1 VSSYPFISLV
11 RIHNN
16 ETLQGSIECEELLR
30 TLADSK
36 SIAWES
42 IEVFE
47 QPILLGT
54 SEFGQPRRT
63 VIKRRSNQ
71 RKLEI
76 LWSSHLKKRFLK
88 IRKLKS
94 FIGQV
99 LHVSKVCFSSRT
111 LSAELR
117 ILQIERFVTAKHI
130 EGLRRAASSGASLVV
145 VLEADATVHENS
157 LHKLDEILNVFS
169 MNKNH
174 SLYFNIAGGLGYAEI
189 GIHPLARKFSES
201 MDVFDIPVSNTSCAY
216 AVTENFIRGFLSFI
230 EANVEV
236 LDFGVDWVFNSY
248 FMNARDEVICIHS
261 NPPAL
266 SHGSFTGTSES
277 WNPKNRSR

>member
-1 VSSYPFISLV
+1 MSIYPSISLV

-30 TLADSK
+30 TLANSK
-36 SIAWES
+36 SIALES
-42 IEVFE
+42 LEVFE

-76 LWSSHLKKRFLK
+76 LWSSHLKEKFLK
-88 IRKLKS
+88 TRTLKS
-94 FIGQV
+94 LIGQI
-99 LHVSKVCFSSRT
+99 LYVSNVCFSSRT

-130 EGLRRAASSGASLVV
+130 EGLRRTASSGASLAV
-145 VLEADATVHENS
+145 VLEADATVHDYS
-157 LHKLDEILNVFS
+157 LHKLDEVLDILS
-169 MNKNH
+169 MNKDH
-174 SLYFNIAGGLGYAEI
+174 SVYFNIAGGLGYAEI
-189 GIHPLARKFSES
+189 GIHRLARKFSDS
-201 MDVFDIPVSNTSCAY
+201 MDVFEIPVTNTSCAY
-216 AVTENFIRGFLSFI
+216 AVTENFIRGFLAYI
-230 EANVEV
+230 DTNDGV

-248 FMNARDEVICIHS
+248 FMDKRDEVICIHS

-266 SHGSFTGTSES
+266 SHGSFTGASES
-277 WNPKNRSR
+277 WNPKNRS